1 MTIMNSI
8 MDQSKEMSSAAQG
21 EQDDTMYYNLTQSE
35 TDSIS
40 ISQHSLNVPNDE
52 YAPQF
57 ERLSESKTTI

>member
-1 MTIMNSI
+1 MNS
-8 MDQSKEMSSAAQG
+8 ATQG

-40 ISQHSLNVPNDE
+40 ISQHSLNVLNDE

-57 ERLSESKTTI
+57 ERLSESKTTM